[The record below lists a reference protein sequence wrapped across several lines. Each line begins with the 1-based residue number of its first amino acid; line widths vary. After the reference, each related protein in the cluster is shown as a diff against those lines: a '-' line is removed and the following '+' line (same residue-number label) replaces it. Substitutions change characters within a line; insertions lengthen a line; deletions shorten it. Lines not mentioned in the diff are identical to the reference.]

1 VLSFGRRVSTVALA
15 FAAVTVG
22 MTAAP
27 AAASIEDFVVSAT
40 FDQPSYVTGEEMRI
54 TFSVTNN
61 GPATRQVAAS
71 FDDWSPDSIRTY
83 SDDGLGL
90 GHVVT
95 IGAGET
101 RTALVTGT
109 VGNPGVTTARLSG
122 WLTDFETFEGTPFEF
137 TTLVAPAYGDVSGSV
152 FDDRN
157 GNRVFDHGEGA
168 AGITITW
175 NHMSHSETRR
185 SATTGADGEFAMDDL
200 PTGQY
205 IVVGRGPG
213 GVRVAEQLE
222 TVVES
227 GVDGLVFRAAPPITD
242 LAATLEFDADS
253 YAPTEAPGVRVMLTN
268 SGDRPLAG
276 IIANCNRSAEGPGL
290 WGTGPGWSALAGEGV
305 DIPAHSTVVLD
316 VTEPMPSSA
325 YDRGYVR
332 VYCDFGYE
340 GIENITDPVG
350 SDQALVP
357 GRKLDITG
365 RVTHDGA
372 GVAGVH
378 VAILADGSGAVLGEA
393 TTGPD
398 GRYAIVQVQTGIH
411 QAYLT
416 PPLGWR
422 VVGDNPSRFDLVPG
436 WWTDFP
442 FRVEPA

>member
-1 VLSFGRRVSTVALA
+1 MGL
-15 FAAVTVG
+15 
-22 MTAAP
+22 TAAP
-27 AAASIEDFVVSAT
+27 AAASIDDLVVSAT

-61 GPATRQVAAS
+61 GPATKQVAAS
-71 FDDWSPDSIRTY
+71 FDNWSPDTVRTS
-83 SDDGLGL
+83 SDDPLGQ
-90 GHVVT
+90 GHVETV
-95 IGAGET
+95 GAGET
-101 RTALVTGT
+101 RTALVIGT
-109 VGNPGVTTARLSG
+109 VGNTEVITARLSG
-122 WLTDFETFEGTPFEF
+122 LLIDYETSDSTPFEF
-137 TTLVAPAYGDVSGSV
+137 TALVAPAYGDVSGSV

-157 GNRVFDHGEGA
+157 GNRVFDGGEGA

-175 NHMSHSETRR
+175 HHMSHGETQR
-185 SATTGADGEFAMDDL
+185 SATTGPDGEFAIDDL
-200 PTGQY
+200 PTGRY
-205 IVVGRGPG
+205 VVGGQGPD
-213 GVRVAEQLE
+213 GVRVAEQIV
-222 TVVES
+222 TVAES

-242 LAATLEFDADS
+242 LVATLEFDQDT
-253 YAPTEAPGVRVMLTN
+253 YAPTDAPGVRVTLTN

-290 WGTGPGWSALAGEGV
+290 WGTGPGWGALAGEGV
-305 DIPAHSTVVLD
+305 DIAAHSTVVLD
-316 VTEPMPSSA
+316 VTEPMPGSA

-365 RVTHDGA
+365 RVTHDGV

-378 VAILADGSGAVLGEA
+378 VAILAHGSGAALGEA

-398 GRYAIVQVQTGIH
+398 GRYAIAQVQTGIH
-411 QAYLT
+411 QAHLT
-416 PPLGWR
+416 PPAGWR

-442 FRVEPA
+442 FHVEPA